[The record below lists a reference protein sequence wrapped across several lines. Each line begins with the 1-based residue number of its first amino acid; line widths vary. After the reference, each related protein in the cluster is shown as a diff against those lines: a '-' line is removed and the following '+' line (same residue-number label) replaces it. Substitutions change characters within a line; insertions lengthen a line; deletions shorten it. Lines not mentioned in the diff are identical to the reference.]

1 MTTRPTTLVES
12 DQLALAAASVLRNE
26 DFVPRGKRWPF
37 SRTSKAHR
45 DYDKAVQEIAARRR
59 EARESAVERKTKKA
73 KAEADA
79 LFERAKSSAQAAH
92 GEKIAVAKKPYDE
105 VETQARSER
114 DAAIAAANLAYQQ
127 KMEQANRTYQDAA
140 AALDQERDQVIAG
153 ARTVHDE
160 AYAAVEA
167 ARQVDLA
174 QIAKDLKTIALEG
187 PMRIVED
194 REAWS
199 PDERKKA
206 LTGIVAMAGDE
217 AIDTEYVDLCLRN
230 VAGYVFQD
238 RYLKPE
244 AQQHRLMDAS
254 LLEALVDL
262 AQRSPARR
270 PPVVKYMH
278 EIVAQNP
285 GHSSPTFIKSL
296 TELYVVASSDTLT
309 TYAHDPNE
317 NETIFDTMRAHI
329 ADTLKLTPRRSQ
341 VPPPAA
347 NSGAAREVAPAAPED
362 DSKTPVMARSLDA
375 DITANVSVGD
385 LLPVE
390 ADDVQQTDSAAK
402 AATSSN
408 PPPAPNASVGR
419 PPPLRRG
426 ARTRTPEGST

>member
-45 DYDKAVQEIAARRR
+45 DYDKAVQEITARRQ
-59 EARESAVERKTKKA
+59 EARESAVERKTRKA
-73 KAEADA
+73 KADADT
-79 LFERAKSSAQAAH
+79 LFERAKTSAQAAH

-127 KMEQANRTYQDAA
+127 KMEQANRVYQEEAA
-140 AALDQERDQVIAG
+140 TLDQERDGVIAG
-153 ARTVHDE
+153 ARSIHDE

-167 ARQVDLA
+167 ARQVDMA

-206 LTGIVAMAGDE
+206 LTGIVDMAGDE
-217 AIDTEYVDLCLRN
+217 AIDAEYADLCLRN

-238 RYLKPE
+238 RYLKPD
-244 AQQHRLMDAS
+244 AQHHRLMDAT

-262 AQRSPARR
+262 AQRSPVRR
-270 PPVVKYMH
+270 PAVVKYMH
-278 EIVAQNP
+278 EIVAQNT
-285 GHSSPTFIKSL
+285 GHSSPAFIKSL
-296 TELYVVASSDTLT
+296 TELYVIASSDTLT
-309 TYAHDPNE
+309 SYAENPVE
-317 NETIFDTMRAHI
+317 NETIFETMRAHI

-341 VPPPAA
+341 VPPAA
-347 NSGAAREVAPAAPED
+347 ASSGAARDAASAASDD
-362 DSKTPVMARSLDA
+362 DSKTPVMARPLEA
-375 DITANVSVGD
+375 DITENVSIGD
-385 LLPVE
+385 LLPIE
-390 ADDVQQTDSAAK
+390 ADDVQHASGATEQAAAPNSAA
-402 AATSSN
+402 
-408 PPPAPNASVGR
+408 GR

-426 ARTRTPEGST
+426 SRVRTPEGSA